1 MSILSG
7 RGRARVACAC
17 AGVAAGLLILTP
29 GSVAAPAPDPA
40 CDFPAQAAANYRPTG
55 DESPSRQ
62 TSGGPG
68 TTVCEHTT
76 GAQGMEPMLAVNR
89 RGTLFMGIAT
99 DKGLYEQPGRL
110 NGTSD
115 NALLRSR
122 DDGRTWQR
130 IPLPGVIDAS
140 EGFPYIDPATD
151 RLFVTSF
158 SFDQTRCG
166 QPVVHSDDEGATWS
180 AAAAPPG
187 CSPPTRGDW
196 PKIFSGPFK
205 GRPPGR
211 YPTAVYEC
219 NFIPNDL
226 VAASIGCWRSDD
238 GGDHFEFTG
247 LLPTIN
253 GLCRAGDV
261 QGGTGATIVHGSG
274 RVLSNGDVVVPL
286 TVCGKPAV
294 VLSTDEGRTWQ
305 GIATGGRSLGLEDV
319 IALKEGFVLAVTDH
333 VWSENLAVDDHD
345 NLYFAYV
352 RDGVH
357 LMVSRD
363 GGRSWRHLG
372 IVTPPG
378 IVHAIVASVTARGRG
393 EVALTYYATPD
404 RGDALGAS
412 GMNWRAWMTYSPNA
426 LAADP
431 EFRSAPTS
439 PESAPTMSASMPG
452 CCTTDETFL
461 EYTGV
466 KFVSPT
472 EIRGAF
478 TRWTGKHLP
487 ELVLTK
493 LRLPRPP
500 ATCRPIVLHIPRAL
514 RRLQVTANGRRLRV
528 RGRRNHRYVIVD
540 RRRYGSRRTVV
551 VRVSG
556 IDRRGHVRR
565 RIHRYHGC

>member
-1 MSILSG
+1 M
-7 RGRARVACAC
+7 AR
-17 AGVAAGLLILTP
+17 LLIAVVALLALIASP
-29 GSVAAPAPDPA
+29 AVAAPGPDRT
-40 CDFPAQAAANYRPTG
+40 CDYAAQATAHGA
-55 DESPSRQ
+55 S
-62 TSGGPG
+62 
-68 TTVCEHTT
+68 VCEHTS
-76 GAQGMEPMLAVNR
+76 GVQGMEPMLAVNR

-99 DKGLYEQPGRL
+99 DKGLYEDPGRL
-110 NGTSD
+110 TGTMQ
-115 NALLRSR
+115 NALLRSG

-158 SFDQTRCG
+158 SSDATRCG
-166 QPVVHSDDEGATWS
+166 QPVIHSDDEGATWT

-205 GRPPGR
+205 GRAPGR
-211 YPTAVYEC
+211 YPSAVYVC
-219 NFIPNDL
+219 NFVPNIL

-238 GGDHFEFTG
+238 GGDHFAFTG
-247 LLPTIN
+247 FLPTIN
-253 GLCRAGDV
+253 GLCKAGDV

-274 RVLSNGDVVVPL
+274 RVLSGGDVVVPL

-294 VLSTDEGRTWQ
+294 VLSGDEGKTWR

-319 IALKEGFVLAVTDH
+319 IALREGFVLATTDH

-363 GGRSWRHLG
+363 RGRSWRHLG

-378 IVHAIVASVTARGRG
+378 MAHAIVASVTARGSG
-393 EVALTYYATPD
+393 EVALSYYATPD
-404 RGDALGAS
+404 KGDALGAR
-412 GMNWRAWMTYSPNA
+412 GMNWRAWMTHSPDA
-426 LAADP
+426 LAAGP
-431 EFRSAPTS
+431 EFRSAPSS
-439 PESAPTMSASMPG
+439 PDSAPTMPASMPG
-452 CCTTDETFL
+452 CCTTQQTFL

-478 TRWTGKHLP
+478 TRWTDAGKRLP

-493 LRLPRPP
+493 LRLPR
-500 ATCRPIVLHIPRAL
+500 RA
-514 RRLQVTANGRRLRV
+514 
-528 RGRRNHRYVIVD
+528 H
-540 RRRYGSRRTVV
+540 
-551 VRVSG
+551 
-556 IDRRGHVRR
+556 
-565 RIHRYHGC
+565 